1 MRWRR
6 VLWMVVA
13 TAVSSTGFAQ
23 HVEVSGPV
31 VPTIS
36 PRVDQ
41 LSPPPREPV
50 FVREINPR
58 DNPLAGEPDQGRRG
72 TWDRTSVELD
82 PLLGFAVDP
91 TRRTPSPSVSF
102 DGVGNPTGCGGCSPP
117 DIVGDVGPN
126 HYVQMVNA
134 TKVAVFSKD
143 GTPLNTPFNL
153 GTLWTTGN
161 CTANAGDPIVVY
173 DEAADRWLLS
183 QFASPSHMCVAVSQT
198 ADPLGAFYAYEF
210 NVGSFPDYFKFG
222 VWPDAYYMSANESSY
237 TAYAFDRA
245 SMLAGA
251 PATGQKFTGQN
262 NFLLPADIDGAALP
276 AAGTPGFFYTFK
288 DDSFHGG
295 GADRVEL
302 FAFDVDWATPAN
314 STFTLVGSFPTASF
328 TYTPCGFFNFN
339 CVRQLDTTR
348 RVDSLGEWP
357 MFRFAYRNL
366 GTHEAMVGAFTIGGG
381 LGEVGAAIR
390 WFELRRVDPGSWALY
405 QEGTYDPNDGH
416 DRFNASIAMD
426 GAGNIALGYSV
437 SSSTMYP
444 SIRYATRLAGDP
456 LGSLGT
462 EVEMTAGAGS
472 QTGSNRWGDY
482 SAMSVDPNDGCTFW
496 YTNEYYAASSSS
508 TWSTRIA
515 AFTIP
520 ECVGRDVIFEDD
532 FETMNVSRWGAKFP

>member
-1 MRWRR
+1 
-6 VLWMVVA
+6 VLWTIVA
-13 TAVSSTGFAQ
+13 IAVSHVGFAQ
-23 HVEVSGPV
+23 PVEVSDPV
-31 VPTIS
+31 VPQAS
-36 PRVDQ
+36 PRLGE
-41 LSPPPREPV
+41 LSPAPRGPL

-58 DNPLAGEPDQGRRG
+58 DNPLADEPDQGRRG

-91 TRRTPSPSVSF
+91 TRRTPSPSLAF
-102 DGVGNPTGCGGCSPP
+102 DGVGNPTGCGGCTPP

-134 TKVAVFSKD
+134 TKVAVFAKN
-143 GTPLNTPFNL
+143 GTPLNTPINL
-153 GTLWTTGN
+153 GSLWTTGN

-183 QFASPSHMCVAVSQT
+183 QFASPTHMCLAISQT
-198 ADPLGAFYAYEF
+198 ADPLGAYFTYEF

-237 TAYAFDRA
+237 TAYAFDRT
-245 SMLAGA
+245 SLLSGA
-251 PATGQKFTGQN
+251 PATAQKFTGLT
-262 NFLLPADIDGAALP
+262 NFPLPADVDGATQPP
-276 AAGTPGFFYTFK
+276 AGSPGLFYTFK
-288 DDSFHGG
+288 DNSFHGG
-295 GADRVEL
+295 NDRVEL
-302 FAFDVDWATPAN
+302 YAFDVDWATPGN
-314 STFTLVGSFPTASF
+314 SSFTLVATFPIASY
-328 TYTPCGFFNFN
+328 TYTPCGFFQFN

-366 GTHEAMVGAFTIGGG
+366 GTHEAMVGAFTVGGG

-390 WFELRRVDPGSWALY
+390 WFELRRVGGGAWSLY
-405 QEGTYDPNDGH
+405 QEGTYDPGDGH

-426 GAGNIALGYSV
+426 AAGNIALGYSV
-437 SSSTMYP
+437 SSSIMYP

-462 EVEMTAGAGS
+462 EAEMRTGGGS

-482 SAMSVDPNDGCTFW
+482 SAMSVDPTDGCTFW
-496 YTNEYYAASSSS
+496 YTNEYYATSSSS

-515 AFTIP
+515 RFTIP
-520 ECVGRDVIFEDD
+520 ECVGRDIIFEDD
-532 FETMNVSRWGAKFP
+532 FETTDVSRWGARFP